1 MPERKRRDGAGEID
15 AETERS
21 TVILWPL
28 GLVVFLVEVLVVPT
42 AASPFRVPK
51 MALALLG
58 LALTLFVPAALA
70 LWAGAIP
77 RIRSRTIWPILAL
90 PVLQLLSMIWATDKP
105 SAAFT
110 AAATAVWC
118 VALLLLS
125 LLGRKAITRLALWAA
140 AGATLSAAVG
150 LLQVLHLPL
159 LAVEGEKGRMAITG
173 LTGNPA
179 DLAMAALLLLP
190 FVLSSPEKGMD
201 GSSKIPFYMGVFLL
215 ASAVATQTLAALA
228 AGCLVV
234 VVWLVRRRSRRL
246 SAAVA
251 GLILV
256 VAAGAAVGGVPHRLG
271 RAFQQMRE
279 GNWYQLFS
287 ARADGWTAALEMI
300 REEPLTGVGAGC
312 FGHQFYPAR
321 LAWLQRHGSQGGRG
335 ELSTHFEWTHCDP
348 LQLLAELGV
357 PGLLWLA
364 TLAVLFVPR
373 SLRDPVAVTGLAATL
388 PFLLLHYPSH
398 LATGLLPLTMLVAHI
413 LAGKPVTQWKS
424 RPAWQRPAA
433 VLALVAVMATG
444 WWQIGVIRSE
454 LWRGSLERVLRQAA
468 SFPEPERKRAFEAIA
483 HSIDERLAA
492 HPWETPSLTI
502 SLGNALLAAGDPV
515 GAERAFRQSLDRN
528 PSAASELGLGLA
540 LAAQGNLPEALHHL
554 SRAGRVNPMLL
565 DTVADP
571 ELRNAAR
578 KLARI
583 S

>member
-234 VVWLVRRRSRRL
+234 FTRDWHPPRHASFTEQGGPWPSHCVSGSRGAAFHPALDVRP
-246 SAAVA
+246 
-251 GLILV
+251 GDLV
-256 VAAGAAVGGVPHRLG
+256 VSKAREEARDAYSAFEGTGLAGKLRAMGIERLLVGGLATEYCVRATVLDGLKEGFETAVLLGGIAGIEAAAGDVERALGEMEAAGAVLLG
-271 RAFQQMRE
+271 
-279 GNWYQLFS
+279 
-287 ARADGWTAALEMI
+287 
-300 REEPLTGVGAGC
+300 
-312 FGHQFYPAR
+312 
-321 LAWLQRHGSQGGRG
+321 
-335 ELSTHFEWTHCDP
+335 
-348 LQLLAELGV
+348 
-357 PGLLWLA
+357 
-364 TLAVLFVPR
+364 
-373 SLRDPVAVTGLAATL
+373 
-388 PFLLLHYPSH
+388 
-398 LATGLLPLTMLVAHI
+398 
-413 LAGKPVTQWKS
+413 
-424 RPAWQRPAA
+424 
-433 VLALVAVMATG
+433 
-444 WWQIGVIRSE
+444 
-454 LWRGSLERVLRQAA
+454 
-468 SFPEPERKRAFEAIA
+468 
-483 HSIDERLAA
+483 
-492 HPWETPSLTI
+492 
-502 SLGNALLAAGDPV
+502 
-515 GAERAFRQSLDRN
+515 
-528 PSAASELGLGLA
+528 
-540 LAAQGNLPEALHHL
+540 
-554 SRAGRVNPMLL
+554 
-565 DTVADP
+565 
-571 ELRNAAR
+571 
-578 KLARI
+578 
-583 S
+583 